1 MARDC
6 RWTAF
11 TRMPVFGSE
20 SATSGVKKN
29 GHTKVAGEASGLFSI
44 KAPAQGGKAGS
55 AERSFVN
62 LANRPALNKIVTT
75 EQ

>member
-1 MARDC
+1 MQ
-6 RWTAF
+6 
-11 TRMPVFGSE
+11 VFGFE
-20 SATSGVKKN
+20 GAASGVQKN
-29 GHTKVAGEASGLFSI
+29 GHTKVAGEASGLFSFEV
-44 KAPAQGGKAGS
+44 PAQGGKAGS